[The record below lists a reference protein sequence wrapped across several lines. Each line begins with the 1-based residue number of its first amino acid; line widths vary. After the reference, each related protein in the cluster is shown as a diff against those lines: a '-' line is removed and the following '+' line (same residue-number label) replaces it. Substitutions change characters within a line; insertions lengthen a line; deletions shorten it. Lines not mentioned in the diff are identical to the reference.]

1 MTLSPVFSG
10 ARVTSS
16 SRRLLAS
23 TWMRNTCPPTSPA
36 ATCRTMAGSSRPPAG
51 NNESSDPLLLPL
63 PGVLGGIEFVG
74 NTRILHAG
82 VKLNLTVVG
91 QSVYNGAFTGYR
103 PVVHLLKGP
112 GLSAPLLTVN
122 KLFCERDDRVL
133 FSQLSFALAA
143 GEIVQIEGQN
153 GSGKTT
159 LLRILSGL
167 SRNYEGE
174 IFWRGEPVTEVREQF
189 CSEMLYFGH
198 QAGVK
203 SVLTPEEN
211 LRWYAALSPAIDGA
225 AIADALQ
232 QVGLKGFEDVP
243 CHSLSAGQ
251 NRRVSLARLYL
262 SRAPLWIL
270 DEPFTA
276 IDKRGVAAK
285 EQLLLQHAQRGGSVI
300 LTTHHELG
308 IHGPVRKIN
317 LDRLLGTSV

>member
-1 MTLSPVFSG
+1 MS
-10 ARVTSS
+10 
-16 SRRLLAS
+16 
-23 TWMRNTCPPTSPA
+23 
-36 ATCRTMAGSSRPPAG
+36 
-51 NNESSDPLLLPL
+51 E
-63 PGVLGGIEFVG
+63 
-74 NTRILHAG
+74 
-82 VKLNLTVVG
+82 
-91 QSVYNGAFTGYR
+91 
-103 PVVHLLKGP
+103 
-112 GLSAPLLTVN
+112 PLLTVR

-133 FSQLSFALAA
+133 FSQLGFELSA

-167 SRNYEGE
+167 SRNFDGE
-174 IFWRGEPVTEVREQF
+174 ILWRGEPVAEVREQF
-189 CSEMLYFGH
+189 CREMLYFGH

-203 SVLTPEEN
+203 AVLTPEEN
-211 LRWYAALSPAIDGA
+211 LRWYAALSPAIN
-225 AIADALQ
+225 ADAIQDALE
-232 QVGLKGFEDVP
+232 QVGLRGFEDVP

-262 SRAPLWIL
+262 SQAPLWIL

-308 IHGPVRKIN
+308 IQGPVRKIN
-317 LDRLLGTSV
+317 LDRLAGTSA

>member
-1 MTLSPVFSG
+1 MSEQLLSV
-10 ARVTSS
+10 
-16 SRRLLAS
+16 
-23 TWMRNTCPPTSPA
+23 
-36 ATCRTMAGSSRPPAG
+36 
-51 NNESSDPLLLPL
+51 
-63 PGVLGGIEFVG
+63 
-74 NTRILHAG
+74 
-82 VKLNLTVVG
+82 
-91 QSVYNGAFTGYR
+91 Q
-103 PVVHLLKGP
+103 
-112 GLSAPLLTVN
+112 

-133 FSQLSFALAA
+133 FSQLSFALSA

-167 SRNYEGE
+167 SRNFEGE
-174 IFWRGEPVTEVREQF
+174 IFWRGEPVAEIREQF
-189 CSEMLYFGH
+189 CREMLYFGH
-198 QAGVK
+198 HAGVK

-211 LRWYAALSPAIDGA
+211 LRWYAALSPAIDASG
-225 AIADALQ
+225 IADALE

-262 SRAPLWIL
+262 SQAPLWIL

-308 IHGPVRKIN
+308 IRGPVRKIN
-317 LDRLLGTSV
+317 LDQLAGTSA